1 MTITVTA
8 TTHPV
13 VEKIKYP
20 TLGIYPDGTIV
31 LFSDVSSGTILQ
43 GVRKQSK
50 VGYHTSAWADYRDA
64 GLDPS
69 AKWVPYHGTIT
80 LSNETV

>member
-1 MTITVTA
+1 MPITVTA
-8 TTHPV
+8 TPHPTI
-13 VEKIKYP
+13 EKIRYP
-20 TLGIYPDGTIV
+20 LLGIYPDGTIV

-43 GVRKQSK
+43 GVK

-64 GLDPS
+64 GLDS
-69 AKWVPYHGTIT
+69 STKWVPYHGTIT